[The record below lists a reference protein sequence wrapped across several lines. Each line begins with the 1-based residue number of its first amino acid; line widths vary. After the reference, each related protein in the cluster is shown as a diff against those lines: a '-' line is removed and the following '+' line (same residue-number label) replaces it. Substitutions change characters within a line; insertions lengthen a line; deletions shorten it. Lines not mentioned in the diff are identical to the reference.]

1 MLNIF
6 KSCTSCISCIPCISC
21 ISCIS
26 CTKLSNKKK
35 EEINIKRIKILPE
48 YKKLVHLRYL
58 EKIQKSFNV

>member
-6 KSCTSCISCIPCISC
+6 KSCTSY
-21 ISCIS
+21 IS

-35 EEINIKRIKILPE
+35 EELKIKRIKILPE

-58 EKIQKSFNV
+58 EKIKKSFNV